1 VSSCLVFRRRSLLRP
16 RKPWLPDRPSPF
28 QAGNPPVWGEGEGPV
43 GLKAGGSPGLTCCSL
58 RMQLQGASLGD
69 RGPGRPVP
77 FSTKHPSNWPPTGP
91 PALDPPLVRGQ
102 GGATSQPDCRG
113 GAVGDS
119 SPKLRGETMKPKLEG
134 LRIGQGRASD
144 PVFIAQNLGNFGQ
157 ND

>member
-16 RKPWLPDRPSPF
+16 RKPWPPDLL
-28 QAGNPPVWGEGEGPV
+28 QLTYAAAGGPV